1 MKKYFLTLSGLL
13 LASCD
18 DMIESNSKAQVL
30 LKAPVAKTVA
40 PGVVQADKAESE
52 QALVASQKVYQT
64 SLECEDGDVYKI
76 SMSET
81 GENFSVY
88 LNNELLVSSKD
99 MTEQE
104 KEATK
109 EIALQMV
116 ENLRLIEGAEDFL
129 SQNSTSLRF
138 GTYRQTKRNTLQLPR
153 MKSRIRSSKER
164 LLENVTE
171 MMHILIECEENPV
184 LFLQETGNLKFKVT
198 SRRAKMMSHAGNL
211 RQNEG

>member
-40 PGVVQADKAESE
+40 PGVVQANKAESE

-64 SLECEDGDVYKI
+64 RLECEDGDVYKI

-81 GENFSVY
+81 GENFSIY
-88 LNNELLVSSKD
+88 LNNELLVSSND

-116 ENLRLIEGAEDFL
+116 ENLRLIEVAEDFL

-198 SRRAKMMSHAGNL
+198 SRRARMMSRAGNL